1 MIYAD
6 NAASTALHPR
16 ALEAMLPWLTQHW
29 GNPGSIHTAGDT
41 AARAVA
47 GHGIR
52 SPSAW
57 AAAPE
62 RYTLPPV
69 AARRTNQ
76 AVLTGAAWGAA
87 RGRRHVLAA
96 AFEHPAVL
104 RPLEHLACLG
114 EIELTLLPPDG
125 QGRISID
132 QAARRITG
140 RYRPGQ
146 RHGGQQ
152 RGRHPSA
159 CGGAGRTV
167 PGTRSAIPHR
177 RGTGRGRAPAGAG
190 KGRSA
195 QPFRP

>member
-41 AARAVA
+41 AAP
-47 GHGIR
+47 GGGPGTGIR

-76 AVLTGAAWGAA
+76 AVLT
-87 RGRRHVLAA
+87 RR
-96 AFEHPAVL
+96 
-104 RPLEHLACLG
+104 RLG
-114 EIELTLLPPDG
+114 
-125 QGRISID
+125 
-132 QAARRITG
+132 
-140 RYRPGQ
+140 
-146 RHGGQQ
+146 
-152 RGRHPSA
+152 
-159 CGGAGRTV
+159 GGAGQAACV
-167 PGTRSAIPHR
+167 
-177 RGTGRGRAPAGAG
+177 
-190 KGRSA
+190 GRSL
-195 QPFRP
+195 